1 MSDEQRWK
9 TLGRGKRVARKTALP
24 CSTKVSVRHLRQ
36 DDIDVWRQMAALA
49 GLSSLGELIYHAMRA
64 LCSNPQWK
72 KLMVD
77 SVNNFRALV
86 NSELTTAL
94 VDEKGKPQTITP
106 EIAKEYLERTGRV
119 VWGNREIRLV
129 TVLRKARTLEA
140 ISAYQLTGDDL
151 KILKRWS
158 KLGLWTVKDPSGSG
172 EIRLT
177 PYGRKIFAAAMGER
191 DIVTLNDIND
201 AEDDE

>member
-49 GLSSLGELIYHAMRA
+49 GLSSLGELVYHAMRA

-158 KLGLWTVKDPSGSG
+158 KLGLWMTHQGG
-172 EIRLT
+172 
-177 PYGRKIFAAAMGER
+177 GRFASLPTDGRYLLPLWAKE
-191 DIVTLNDIND
+191 TS
-201 AEDDE
+201 

>member
-72 KLMVD
+72 KLMID

-86 NSELTTAL
+86 HSELTEVL
-94 VDEKGKPQTITP
+94 VDTKGKPQTITP
-106 EIAKEYLERTGRV
+106 EIAVEFLERTGRV

-129 TVLRKARTLEA
+129 NLLRKARSMEA
-140 ISAYQLTGDDL
+140 IASYQLSADDL
-151 KILKRWS
+151 KTLRRWS
-158 KLGLWTVKDPSGSG
+158 KLGLWMVDDPSGRG
-172 EIRLT
+172 TIRLT